1 MDENKKEAKKRM
13 DPKKKVKIIIASMI
27 GALILCIL
35 LAWLIDVITN
45 KKGEYIAPPPVDPLK
60 LHETKDE
67 DFDIMEYEEYLNLNR
82 NVYRNDRDAGVSESI
97 DEDNCTL
104 YGQPFEVM
112 YRVIRAINEGDH
124 VVYNYYVGESSLKK
138 QPFTQ
143 QQIYDIVIVPYSYER
158 VTEES
163 FSYDQYIFK
172 VTYKIH
178 ENNGTFRN
186 NIVSDV
192 SRPEYYYI
200 NNKTGEF
207 KVMKIIEQGYK

>member
-67 DFDIMEYEEYLNLNR
+67 NFDIMEYEEYLNLNR
-82 NVYRNDRDAGVSESI
+82 NVYRNDRDTGVSESI

>member
-13 DPKKKVKIIIASMI
+13 DPQKKVKIIIASMI

-82 NVYRNDRDAGVSESI
+82 NVYRNDRDTGVSESI

>member
-45 KKGEYIAPPPVDPLK
+45 KKEEHIAPPPVDPLK

-82 NVYRNDRDAGVSESI
+82 NVYRNDRDTGVSESI

-158 VTEES
+158 VTEEG

-207 KVMKIIEQGYK
+207 KVMKVIEQGYK

>member
-82 NVYRNDRDAGVSESI
+82 NVYRNDRDTGVSESI

>member
-82 NVYRNDRDAGVSESI
+82 NVYRNDRDTGVSESI

-124 VVYNYYVGESSLKK
+124 LVYNYYVGESSLKK

-207 KVMKIIEQGYK
+207 KVMKVIEQGYK